1 MNGRKTDGEPSRGGL
16 LKVRRRSKRYW
27 RYLGVTALTVAGA
40 MALLLGAPGSAL
52 ATHVTCGQTIT
63 QDTKLDSDLLGCT
76 GDGIVIGADNITLDL
91 NGHVVGGDDDISDHG
106 VQNFGG
112 FDGVTVTNGQIQ
124 DFGVGAR
131 FFSSV
136 ASRFTG
142 LTVTSNTGSAIV
154 LELSSPSGSI
164 VRNSITNNN
173 FGVVL
178 TFSSMNEV
186 TGNSIDNNA
195 ASGLLILT
203 DSDQNQVTRN
213 SFFSNDEG
221 IHVEDNSGSTT
232 ADGNVLRGNS
242 ASNHV
247 TVGLNIGAGAVG
259 TNLIRNDA
267 TANTFDGIHVASGAI
282 NTLLLGNNSSSNFED
297 GIQVDSSATTLTKNV
312 ANFNTAFGI
321 LAVAGVTDGGGNR
334 AKGNGAGQC
343 VNVSC

>member
-1 MNGRKTDGEPSRGGL
+1 L

-27 RYLGVTALTVAGA
+27 RYLGVTALTVAGV
-40 MALLLGAPGSAL
+40 MALLIGAPGSAL
-52 ATHVTCGQTIT
+52 ATHVTCGDTIT

-91 NGHVVGGDDDISDHG
+91 GGHVVGGDDDISDHG

-112 FDGVTVTNGQIQ
+112 FDGVVVTNGEIR

-131 FFSSV
+131 FSSSV

-154 LELSSPSGSI
+154 LESGSPSGSI

-173 FGVVL
+173 FGVIL
-178 TFSSMNEV
+178 TGSSSMNEV
-186 TGNSIDNNA
+186 SGNSIDNNA
-195 ASGLLILT
+195 ASGLLIAT
-203 DSDQNQVTRN
+203 NSDQNQVTRN

-221 IHVEDNSGSTT
+221 IHVEDNSGSTA

-247 TVGLNIGAGAVG
+247 TVGLNIGNGAVG
-259 TNLIRNDA
+259 TDVIRNDA
-267 TANTFDGIHVASGAI
+267 TGNAFDGVFVQSGAI
-282 NTLLLGNNSSSNFED
+282 NTVLLGNNSSNNNQD
-297 GIQVDSSATTLTKNV
+297 GIQVESSATTLTRNV
-312 ANFNTAFGI
+312 ANFNTGWGI
-321 LAVAGVTDGGGNR
+321 IAVAGVTDGGGNR
-334 AKGNGAGQC
+334 AKGNGLGQC
-343 VNVSC
+343 LNVSC

>member
-1 MNGRKTDGEPSRGGL
+1 L

-52 ATHVTCGQTIT
+52 ATHVTCGDTIT

-112 FDGVTVTNGQIQ
+112 FDGVVVTNGQIR

-154 LELSSPSGSI
+154 LELGSPSGSI

-203 DSDQNQVTRN
+203 DSDQNHVTRN

-247 TVGLNIGAGAVG
+247 TVGLNIGNGAVG
-259 TNLIRNDA
+259 TDLIRNDA

-282 NTLLLGNNSSSNFED
+282 NTVLLGNNSSSNFED
-297 GIQVDSSATTLTKNV
+297 GIQVESSATTLTRNV

-321 LAVAGVTDGGGNR
+321 LAVPGVTDGGGNR